1 MDHWKVTDYNETGK
15 PWENY
20 PVNEVC
26 SRDNAQVHCLPACA
40 DTHQVSH
47 RSSLSLQGQKEITC
61 SNRLRVIANKTS
73 STAWSTVDL
82 INTNN
87 SFWVWVICTLSA
99 VMYTNYLPT
108 WFLFGSWMFLTCC
121 LQCLVHSNQE
131 SLSDLYRISGVI
143 PKRDYCLTWR
153 CQPEPELLM
162 FGCSVGS
169 SPKSTPTISWDARTS
184 ARRELSGTE
193 F

>member
-1 MDHWKVTDYNETGK
+1 MDHWKVTGYNETGK

-47 RSSLSLQGQKEITC
+47 GSSLSLQGQKEITC
-61 SNRLRVIANKTS
+61 SNRLGVIANKTS
-73 STAWSTVDL
+73 STAWSTIDL

-99 VMYTNYLPT
+99 VMRTNNLPT
-108 WFLFGSWMFLTCC
+108 WFLFGSWMFLTCY
-121 LQCLVHSNQE
+121 LQSVVHSNQE
-131 SLSDLYRISGVI
+131 SLSDQESLNEIIVWLDDVNPSLSFWCSAAQLDPVQKAH
-143 PKRDYCLTWR
+143 P
-153 CQPEPELLM
+153 QFPEMP
-162 FGCSVGS
+162 G
-169 SPKSTPTISWDARTS
+169 RQ
-184 ARRELSGTE
+184 SGTE